1 MVDPVK
7 VTPLRHGT
15 WLGRPATFTIYYYDK
30 NRLGKR
36 IRVQNWADGGHTIR
50 AVRGDALSPRSFRL
64 YDEVNYATTH
74 DAADIE
80 TVVDALAAIHFGSTL
95 GDAK

>member
-1 MVDPVK
+1 
-7 VTPLRHGT
+7 
-15 WLGRPATFTIYYYDK
+15 
-30 NRLGKR
+30 
-36 IRVQNWADGGHTIR
+36 
-50 AVRGDALSPRSFRL
+50 VRGDALSPRSFRL

-74 DAADIE
+74 DDADIE